1 MAHSLATSS
10 FAYDFGRIM
19 IWVHASKDQSSPSL
33 WRLRKDSAMNASYK
47 LWAKGFQ
54 GVIAGLLLCLFSAGG
69 ARAQNF
75 LTVDCTGTTPGAY
88 SSLQSAVYSAT
99 PWTFILVTGPCNEN
113 LSIYAQTNLN
123 LGAYYGQ

>member
-1 MAHSLATSS
+1 
-10 FAYDFGRIM
+10 
-19 IWVHASKDQSSPSL
+19 
-33 WRLRKDSAMNASYK
+33 MNASYK

-99 PWTFILVTGPCNEN
+99 PGTFILVTGPCNEN

-123 LGAYYGQ
+123 LGAYYGQSVTINGNISIVNSSNVYLYGLNVTNPYGAVRASH